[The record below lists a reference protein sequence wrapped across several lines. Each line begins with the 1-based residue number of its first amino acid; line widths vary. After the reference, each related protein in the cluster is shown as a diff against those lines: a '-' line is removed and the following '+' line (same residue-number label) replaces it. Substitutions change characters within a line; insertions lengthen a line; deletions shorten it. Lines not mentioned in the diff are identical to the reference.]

1 MKAATIKK
9 LPLVE
14 NYYCYMYSNPC
25 MADTDLDSYDDY
37 VEEYIGTSPI
47 SVWNSLDT
55 SGIISSSIPSGFSF
69 NNWWDWQELIEEHAW
84 NYIHNAVEED
94 IVTKHKG
101 EIMSEV
107 QLTSSLRCDL
117 LKRRSSEIWEVKT
130 SSYAKEPKKQLGLD
144 QYTPKTSPSNDYA
157 FWGTVVGIVIIG
169 GTVVEDFLSGGIGV
183 TDDAA
188 SFALAYK
195 LIFG

>member
-1 MKAATIKK
+1 
-9 LPLVE
+9 
-14 NYYCYMYSNPC
+14 
-25 MADTDLDSYDDY
+25 
-37 VEEYIGTSPI
+37 
-47 SVWNSLDT
+47 
-55 SGIISSSIPSGFSF
+55 
-69 NNWWDWQELIEEHAW
+69 
-84 NYIHNAVEED
+84 
-94 IVTKHKG
+94 
-101 EIMSEV
+101 MSEV

-144 QYTPKTSPSNDYA
+144 QYTQKTSPSNDYA

>member
-1 MKAATIKK
+1 
-9 LPLVE
+9 
-14 NYYCYMYSNPC
+14 MYSNPC

-55 SGIISSSIPSGFSF
+55 SGIISNSMQSGFSF

-94 IVTKHKG
+94 IITKHQGK
-101 EIMSEV
+101 IMSEE
-107 QLTSSLRCDL
+107 QL
-117 LKRRSSEIWEVKT
+117 T

-144 QYTPKTSPSNDYA
+144 QYTPKHPHQT
-157 FWGTVVGIVIIG
+157 IMR
-169 GTVVEDFLSGGIGV
+169 
-183 TDDAA
+183 
-188 SFALAYK
+188 
-195 LIFG
+195 FGEQ

>member
-1 MKAATIKK
+1 
-9 LPLVE
+9 
-14 NYYCYMYSNPC
+14 

-55 SGIISSSIPSGFSF
+55 SGIISNSMQSGFSF

-94 IVTKHKG
+94 IVTKHQG
-101 EIMSEV
+101 EIMSEE
-107 QLTSSLRCDL
+107 QL
-117 LKRRSSEIWEVKT
+117 T

-144 QYTPKTSPSNDYA
+144 QYTPKSPSNDYA

-169 GTVVEDFLSGGIGV
+169 GTVAEDFLSGGIGV
-183 TDDAA
+183 TDDTA

>member
-55 SGIISSSIPSGFSF
+55 SGIINGSMPSGFSF

-94 IVTKHKG
+94 IVTKQKG
-101 EIMSEV
+101 KRVSVYTKNIPIKRLCVLEN
-107 QLTSSLRCDL
+107 SSRNCNHW
-117 LKRRSSEIWEVKT
+117 R
-130 SSYAKEPKKQLGLD
+130 YCG
-144 QYTPKTSPSNDYA
+144 
-157 FWGTVVGIVIIG
+157 
-169 GTVVEDFLSGGIGV
+169 
-183 TDDAA
+183 
-188 SFALAYK
+188 
-195 LIFG
+195 

>member
-1 MKAATIKK
+1 MKEATIKK

-55 SGIISSSIPSGFSF
+55 SGIISGSMPSGFSF

-144 QYTPKTSPSNDYA
+144 QYTPKTFPSNDYA
-157 FWGTVVGIVIIG
+157 FWRTVVGIVIIG
-169 GTVVEDFLSGGIGV
+169 GTVAEDFLSGGIGV
-183 TDDAA
+183 TYDAA